1 MKSTK
6 SLVEQNLK
14 SLLKLKPNNMSKE
27 AFLTM
32 IVSDQIY
39 SLMLREALV
48 SREKTIEGRTRNTL
62 GIMASTPH
70 FSGSKMQVY
79 LSEGST
85 SRLIAQEPNELEKQL
100 EEDTKRVLKLELD
113 GFGKLLIEPTQKLN
127 DYELFLLKQYV
138 DTLTNAGYF
147 QDQLEREVNSELEKG
162 EKGLSLILLDLDGFK
177 NYNDKF
183 SSHTIGDQ
191 VLKEIAYIL
200 KSMLTR
206 KRDVVCRSGIGDE
219 FGIILPRTKFENAIE
234 KAESIRHL
242 IDNTHFNGEEIAGKL
257 TISGG
262 VCHTSYA
269 PDSKKLYERTDKA
282 LYVAKQTKNKIVP
295 YHPNL

>member
-1 MKSTK
+1 
-6 SLVEQNLK
+6 
-14 SLLKLKPNNMSKE
+14 
-27 AFLTM
+27 
-32 IVSDQIY
+32 
-39 SLMLREALV
+39 
-48 SREKTIEGRTRNTL
+48 
-62 GIMASTPH
+62 
-70 FSGSKMQVY
+70 
-79 LSEGST
+79 
-85 SRLIAQEPNELEKQL
+85 
-100 EEDTKRVLKLELD
+100 
-113 GFGKLLIEPTQKLN
+113 
-127 DYELFLLKQYV
+127 
-138 DTLTNAGYF
+138 
-147 QDQLEREVNSELEKG
+147 
-162 EKGLSLILLDLDGFK
+162 
-177 NYNDKF
+177 
-183 SSHTIGDQ
+183 
-191 VLKEIAYIL
+191 
-200 KSMLTR
+200 MLTR

>member
-1 MKSTK
+1 
-6 SLVEQNLK
+6 
-14 SLLKLKPNNMSKE
+14 
-27 AFLTM
+27 
-32 IVSDQIY
+32 
-39 SLMLREALV
+39 MLREALV

-138 DTLTNAGYF
+138 DTLTLHIENATDYEKNQRAAMFDSLTGLYNAGYF